1 MKNTVWSR
9 SAQCENKGPT
19 KRDKRR
25 GRHLR
30 QLTFGLVAVGVAC
43 VLSGKPAFADPLPSA
58 QTQIG
63 GNALQN
69 ASGSISVNIAA
80 GKENAQGNVTATC
93 NAPQNSHPPGT
104 ENIRA
109 SENAPSAGRADIFG
123 PALSGA
129 SGRIAVNQVSGVAN
143 AEANVASIKFGDP
156 VGQDQLASVTPQQ
169 PSPTSGTILQGTNG
183 VSITGTALTG
193 TSGLV
198 QVTHVAGTG
207 KRPGNTLAP
216 RRGGGRNPK

>member
-9 SAQCENKGPT
+9 SAQFENKGPT

-80 GKENAQGNVTATC
+80 GNENAQANVTAIG
-93 NAPQNSHPPGT
+93 NAPQHSHPPVT
-104 ENIRA
+104 QDIRA
-109 SENAPSAGRADIFG
+109 SATAPSSGSAIISGQ
-123 PALSGA
+123 ALSGA

-183 VSITGTALTG
+183 VSIAGTALTG

-198 QVTHVAGTG
+198 QVTQVAGS
-207 KRPGNTLAP
+207 GNSAANTFAL
-216 RRGGGRNPK
+216 RMGQGLNP